1 MTTETLSIND
11 LPIDPDSTTITIT
24 SLETTPERGLPMV
37 RPMELWA
44 FLENSDF
51 VRRKADL
58 LYRQDEVKLIRHDEF
73 LEEDYQLLVEAGCV
87 GVRDGAWWYVSHP
100 APGIFNWTWLDRV
113 VAAAEKYNLKLYLD
127 LWHYGYP
134 DWLDILS
141 PDAARHF
148 ADFARQIAQRY
159 PSLEYYCACNEPSLL
174 VELGGRQGQ
183 WAPFLRE
190 EDPSAFRRQV
200 SRMIIEASKAILE
213 VKPDAVLVI
222 PEPWHATDNN
232 PEDNQAAV
240 LDTVLGL
247 RDPELGGCSDLVTI
261 IGLNHYR
268 DSTLPPFHR
277 LLMNAQKRWPTKQ
290 LWVTETSGPPTGWQ
304 QAEWFWWMLAETRLA
319 AMTGVN
325 VPVFTWAPA
334 ISMYDWV
341 DETQQLHNG
350 IWIIDEDGKRLPNG
364 KILQTIELAR
374 RYGYLL

>member
-1 MTTETLSIND
+1 MNTDTSSPNEIPLEPPSTIIVPPLDAALAPATATL
-11 LPIDPDSTTITIT
+11 
-24 SLETTPERGLPMV
+24 
-37 RPMELWA
+37 RPLELWA

-51 VRRKADL
+51 VRYKNGS
-58 LYRQDEVKLIRHDEF
+58 LYRQDEVRLIRHDEF
-73 LEEDYQLLVEAGCV
+73 LEVDYRLLVDAGCV
-87 GVRDGAWWYVSHP
+87 GVRDAAWWYVSHP
-100 APGIFNWTWLDRV
+100 APNTFDWTWLDRV

-141 PDAARHF
+141 PDAPMHF
-148 ADFARQIAQRY
+148 ADFARGIARRY
-159 PSLEYYCACNEPSLL
+159 PSLEYYCVCNEPSLL
-174 VELGGRQGQ
+174 VEMGGRQGQ
-183 WAPFLRE
+183 WSPFLRE
-190 EDPSAFRRQV
+190 ADPSVFRRQV
-200 SRMIIEASKAILE
+200 SRMIIEASRAIRE
-213 VKPDAVLVI
+213 VKPDAVLIV
-222 PEPWHATDNN
+222 PEPWHATDRI
-232 PEDNQAAV
+232 PEGDQAAV

-319 AMTGVN
+319 AMSGVN
-325 VPVFTWAPA
+325 VPVFTWAPV

-341 DETQQLHNG
+341 DETLQLHNG
-350 IWIIDEDGKRLPNG
+350 IWIIDEEGQRLPNG
-364 KILQTIELAR
+364 KILQAIELAR
-374 RYGYLL
+374 QYGYLF